1 MTKNN
6 FFFKYFISTLSII
19 IIVYF
24 SIYIYNYYSTN
35 DILLHIPDS
44 KFNNDQ
50 NEKVILKPN
59 EIGDSIGG
67 ILNPLIGLVAAI
79 FTFLAFL
86 MQVFANDE
94 IKKQFTQD
102 KFENRIFKLMDI
114 YNENISRFSFRSK
127 QSGRIFTNKSSFP
140 ILYGHFNTLI
150 EDVNRFNNSNKIS
163 FEEKI
168 TNDYKENLLS
178 RNKSSNL
185 NNWVKLEFCY
195 VLFFYGVGKKGRENI
210 KAIFRNKYD
219 SEYVNNVINYLSYKP
234 AYMAHDYIYLQNWNK
249 IFPEFENFSEP
260 CLERFD
266 RYYEGV
272 QNNFGH
278 YYRNLFAMINYL
290 NKGKDFKYSEKW
302 DFAKFF
308 RSQMSNHEQIF
319 FFLNSISILG
329 RAWELNVLVENNLKV
344 ENERLITK
352 YDLIKNISVAER
364 ELLEVEKF
372 YPNVEYEYGFPT
384 LYRKKLN
391 KKIYK

>member
-19 IIVYF
+19 IIIYF

-44 KFNNDQ
+44 KFNNEQ
-50 NEKVILKPN
+50 NEKIILKPN

-127 QSGRIFTNKSSFP
+127 QSGRIFTNKSTFP
-140 ILYGHFNTLI
+140 ILYGHFNILI

-168 TNDYKENLLS
+168 TKDYKENLLS
-178 RNKSSNL
+178 RNKSSSL
-185 NNWVKLEFCY
+185 NNWIKLEFCY

-210 KAIFRNKYD
+210 KTIFRNKYD

-249 IFPEFENFSEP
+249 IFLEFENFSEP

-308 RSQMSNHEQIF
+308 R
-319 FFLNSISILG
+319 
-329 RAWELNVLVENNLKV
+329 
-344 ENERLITK
+344 
-352 YDLIKNISVAER
+352 
-364 ELLEVEKF
+364 
-372 YPNVEYEYGFPT
+372 
-384 LYRKKLN
+384 
-391 KKIYK
+391 